1 MKLYRM
7 YDVPILG
14 ISFPKL
20 MGGFGTRS
28 QGYITLH
35 GFLHVIIRIVPRA
48 VMMLWSAALFICP
61 SSDKAIVP
69 PPLCFL
75 HRCCYLPV
83 CCGARSNVDTHKH
96 THTFVRHSVNVWQ
109 WQTIRHQF
117 RSSDSVVRHHP
128 IVHRGLKKFRSLDV
142 GRVACII
149 SHPVFIIPLELGA
162 L

>member
-14 ISFPKL
+14 ISFSKL

-28 QGYITLH
+28 QGYSDHITLH
-35 GFLHVIIRIVPRA
+35 GFLHVIIGIVPQV

-61 SSDKAIVP
+61 SSDKAT
-69 PPLCFL
+69 LCFL

-83 CCGARSNVDTHKH
+83 CCDALSNVDAREH

-109 WQTIRHQF
+109 WQAIRHQF

-149 SHPVFIIPLELGA
+149 SHPVFIVPLELGA